1 VDSDVYTA
9 YADGTLDPATAMTA
23 MTAYS
28 FWDDAVIR
36 PIG

>member
-1 VDSDVYTA
+1 MDSDVYSA
-9 YADGTLDPATAMTA
+9 YADGTLDPATE

-28 FWDDAVIR
+28 FWDDAVIM